1 MNFDQRLVKL
11 MGIVI
16 AGNGDLG
23 LSSVHRETNIPLKVV
38 LQRLKESRVC
48 RAQVVFKK
56 GRGRERER
64 ERARVSKFEAQSSL
78 RKFTLDR
85 WPTTYRN
92 SSSRC
97 TRSNGDG
104 FLNFTDFSLIG
115 ILP

>member
-56 GRGRERER
+56 GRGRERDRER
-64 ERARVSKFEAQSSL
+64 EFPSLKFNRAFGSLLLIDGQRRIVIHLRDAQGRTVMDS
-78 RKFTLDR
+78 
-85 WPTTYRN
+85 
-92 SSSRC
+92 
-97 TRSNGDG
+97 
-104 FLNFTDFSLIG
+104 
-115 ILP
+115 

>member
-64 ERARVSKFEAQSSL
+64 ERESFQVWSSIEPSEVYSWSMANDVS
-78 RKFTLDR
+78 
-85 WPTTYRN
+85 
-92 SSSRC
+92 
-97 TRSNGDG
+97 
-104 FLNFTDFSLIG
+104 
-115 ILP
+115 

>member
-64 ERARVSKFEAQSSL
+64 ESFQVWSSIEPSEVYSWSMANDVS
-78 RKFTLDR
+78 
-85 WPTTYRN
+85 
-92 SSSRC
+92 
-97 TRSNGDG
+97 
-104 FLNFTDFSLIG
+104 
-115 ILP
+115 